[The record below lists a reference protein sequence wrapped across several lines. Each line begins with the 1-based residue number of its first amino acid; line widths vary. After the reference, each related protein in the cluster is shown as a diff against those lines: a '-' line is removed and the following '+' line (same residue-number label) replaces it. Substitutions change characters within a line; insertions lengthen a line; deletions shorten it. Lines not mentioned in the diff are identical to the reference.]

1 MPPNLRAV
9 VVGITVDAG
18 SGIGDDVSVGLDVG
32 DNITV
37 TVLVG
42 TVVGTEVDALGGASV
57 PVGDTSVATC
67 PPVEAQAL
75 AVKATNE
82 NNSKYLNIVPLLA
95 RFPAGFLNGHLA
107 IGSRLTTYGLA
118 QDIA

>member
-1 MPPNLRAV
+1 MGIIVN
-9 VVGITVDAG
+9 VGI
-18 SGIGDDVSVGLDVG
+18 GIGDDVPVGLDVG
-32 DNITV
+32 DNIAV

-42 TVVGTEVDALGGASV
+42 TVVGTEADALGGASV

-67 PPVEAQAL
+67 LPVEVQAL

-82 NNSKYLNIVPLLA
+82 NNSKYLNIVHLLV

-107 IGSRLTTYGLA
+107 IGSRLTG
-118 QDIA
+118 